1 MTSQTE
7 EKHTEK
13 ATAKSQ
19 LTGYPSLDRPWLK
32 YYTAEIQNAPLPE
45 CTIYEYM
52 YENNK
57 DYPQDIALNYM
68 GRKITYREFFENIDQ
83 TARALSA
90 IGVKPEEI
98 VTVAL
103 PSIPEALYV
112 VYALNRIGAGANMIH
127 PLAGKDERINYLNEV
142 QSRIAVIFDGAYETI
157 ASDIHRTSVEKVIV
171 ASPGDSLP
179 RALKFAYAVKN
190 GKCKPAGDVFQTWN
204 DFIKA
209 GNGTELKAVKKD
221 CRKMAII
228 SHTGGTTGE
237 PKGVMCS
244 DVSCNS
250 LMWQLLCN
258 FEFQR
263 QEISMAVLPPF
274 VNYSLVESMM
284 AMLAEGF
291 EVVLIPNYKPEN
303 FAKYIKK
310 YHPNEILSIP
320 AYWEAILK
328 IPNIERID
336 MSCMK
341 HLHYGGE
348 GMRAET
354 EIAIN
359 TLLASC
365 GAHTELCKE
374 FGATEMVAGATVS
387 YINCNAP
394 GSVGIPMVKTNCK
407 IVEPGSLDELSY
419 GQEGEICFS
428 GPTLMNGYYNNI
440 EATDEGVKVH
450 ADGHRWLHTGDIGYI
465 TEDGVIYVT
474 GRIKR
479 IIMTKGKD
487 QQVTKLF
494 PDRIEKAVNAHPA
507 VSLCCVIGV
516 PDEERIHYAKAVVE
530 LNEGVAPSE
539 QLKQDIQAF
548 CRDKLPDYQIPEVI
562 EFCTELPRTPRG
574 KVDYRELEQQTNAE
588 T

>member
-7 EKHTEK
+7 EKHKEK
-13 ATAKSQ
+13 VASKPQ
-19 LTGYPSLDRPWLK
+19 LTGYPSIDRPWLK

-112 VYALNRIGAGANMIH
+112 VYALNRIGAVANMIH
-127 PLAGKDERINYLNEV
+127 PLAGKDETINYLNEV

-190 GKCKPAGDVFQTWN
+190 GKCKPAGDIFQTWN
-204 DFIKA
+204 DFIKV

-221 CRKMAII
+221 CHKMAII

-244 DVSCNS
+244 DVSINA
-250 LMWQLLCN
+250 LIYQQVCN
-258 FEFQR
+258 FEYSR
-263 QEISMAVLPPF
+263 QGVCLAVLPPF
-274 VNYSLVESMM
+274 VNYSLIDSMM
-284 AMLAEGF
+284 AMLYIGF
-291 EVVLIPNYKPEN
+291 TVALIPAYVPE
-303 FAKYIKK
+303 KLGEYIKK
-310 YHPNEILSIP
+310 YRPYVINSIP
-320 AYWEAILK
+320 SYWEALLK
-328 IPNIERID
+328 IKNIRSVD
-336 MSCMK
+336 MSCLRYMY
-341 HLHYGGE
+341 YGGE
-348 GMRAET
+348 AMSIEK
-354 EIAIN
+354 EIEISN
-359 TLLASC
+359 LLQAC
-365 GAHTELCKE
+365 GARGMLCK
-374 FGATEMVAGATVS
+374 GLGSTEMMAAATQT
-387 YINCNAP
+387 YEDCNAN
-394 GSVGIPMVKTNCK
+394 GSAGVPLVWVNCK

-419 GQEGEICFS
+419 HQEGEICFAGS
-428 GPTLMNGYYNNI
+428 TLMIGYYNNI
-440 EATDEGVKVH
+440 EATDEVVKVH
-450 ADGHRWLHTGDIGYI
+450 ADGQRWLHTGDIGYI

-530 LNEGVAPSE
+530 LNEGFAPSE
-539 QLKQDIQAF
+539 QLKQDIQTF